1 MVTVPWQ
8 ASNVAIILL
17 SKSSQIL
24 LTIEVLGI
32 RNAPS
37 AQKGD
42 VKVLFALA
50 ETFFFDIIKR
60 EDF

>member
-8 ASNVAIILL
+8 DSNVAKILL
-17 SKSSQIL
+17 SKFSQIL
-24 LTIEVLGI
+24 LTIDVLGI

-42 VKVLFALA
+42 VKVISALA
-50 ETFFFDIIKR
+50 ETFLLWHN
-60 EDF
+60 